1 MFFLIFSKNEA
12 GHVLVLVVGSRHPAE
27 LLQNGSFE
35 TGDFSGWTLTGSQN
49 SIFVQPTTFCVL
61 RLALLVRRLPTGPAS
76 G

>member
-12 GHVLVLVVGSRHPAE
+12 GHVLVVVVGSRHPAE

-49 SIFVQPTTFCVL
+49 SIFVQPTTFVFCAW
-61 RLALLVRRLPTGPAS
+61 RS
-76 G
+76 